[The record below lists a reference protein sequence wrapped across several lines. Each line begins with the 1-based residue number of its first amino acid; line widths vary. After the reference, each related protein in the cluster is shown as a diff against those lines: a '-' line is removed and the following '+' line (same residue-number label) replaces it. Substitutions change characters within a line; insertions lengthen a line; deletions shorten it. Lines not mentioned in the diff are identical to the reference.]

1 MAIVQVN
8 ARLVNWDDTPSNW
21 AATNPILLKS
31 EIVIERGTTV
41 KMKIGDGVTPWNNL
55 PYYGYGVIISTT
67 APTSSDYQHSLGTFW
82 IRNNDNN
89 TPNRCYYLESLSGS
103 VATWRKVIT
112 DQDLQNFALASHTHG
127 NITNDGKI
135 GSASGKVIT
144 TAANGVMQ
152 AEDQKSAFN
161 KDFESIVANMNMN
174 GTAFVGSSGKIPH
187 SDHRHPSDTTKI
199 NVSEKGA
206 VNGVA
211 TLGADGKVPSAQLP
225 SYVDDAIEIINFVAV
240 LPSSG
245 LTVGEIYHLTTDNK
259 LYTAISTTTFGAGTF
274 PEQGKIYVRLSN
286 NLTYRWSG
294 STMIGLNNPLDLAT
308 QAEAEA
314 GTENTKVMTALR
326 VFQAILKWM
335 QTKTLSFFGTFTP
348 SNSAIT
354 GSDTVLTAFAKA
366 QGQISNKENLLK
378 DAPTQPTFT
387 ADDRV
392 VIIRTGD
399 NVTYSMKTADF
410 KVAAGIFGVDNATI
424 EVNGNNVRIR
434 DLGVTTAKIA
444 NNAVTKAKISSVA
457 VRALDLDGDTLV
469 LNGGNA

>member
-1 MAIVQVN
+1 MAIQQLNVRI
-8 ARLVNWDDTPSNW
+8 AIWDETPAIW
-21 AATNPILLKS
+21 ASTNPILLKS
-31 EIVIERGTTV
+31 EIGIERGTTV
-41 KMKIGDGVTPWNNL
+41 KMKIGDGVTTWNNL
-55 PYYGYGVIISTT
+55 PYYGNGVIISTI

-112 DQDLQNFALASHTHG
+112 DQDLANFALASHTHG

-135 GSASGKVIT
+135 GTAASKVIT
-144 TAANGVMQ
+144 TGTGGLLQ
-152 AEDQKSAFN
+152 AEDQKTAFN
-161 KDFESIVANMNMN
+161 KDFESIAANMNMN
-174 GTAFVGSSGKIPH
+174 GTPFVGSSGKIAH

-206 VNGVA
+206 ANGVA
-211 TLGADGKVPSAQLP
+211 TLGADGKVPSGQLP
-225 SYVDDAIEIINFVAV
+225 SYVDDAIEIINFVAS
-240 LPSSG
+240 LPTSG
-245 LTVGEIYHLTTDNK
+245 LTIGDIYLLTSDNK
-259 LYTAISTTTFGAGTF
+259 LYTAVSTTTFGVGTL
-274 PEQGKIYVRLSN
+274 PEQGKIYVRISN

-294 STMIGLNNPLDLAT
+294 SAMIGLNNPLDYAS

-326 VFQAILKWM
+326 VFQAILKWV

-348 SNSAIT
+348 SNSVIT
-354 GSDTVLTAFAKA
+354 GSDTILTAFAKA
-366 QGQISNKENLLK
+366 QGQLTNKENLIR
-378 DAPTQPTFT
+378 DAATQSTFT

-392 VIIRTGD
+392 VMIKYPDGS
-399 NVTYSMKTADF
+399 TYSMKTVDF

-424 EVNGNNVRIR
+424 EVGGNNVRIK

-444 NNAVTKAKISSVA
+444 NNAVTKAKIASVA